1 MQPKARRQQEGK
13 DLKVTRKCLNCGGNC
28 KGVKKDYRYV
38 ECGLHSVTLKNITV
52 NVCNECGSE
61 TPEIPSLSGLHIQIM
76 LQLIAKESLICGEEI
91 RFLRKM
97 ARLNG
102 RELAKLMGL
111 TAVHLSRLENSAATI
126 GAQADRVLRLI
137 CYTALLER
145 LVVQPGHELTAKT
158 AAAARNMPN
167 LDIRVLLKSISA
179 NKTGPKRVDIDPR
192 QINSLF
198 ETGAVDGP
206 VI

>member
-1 MQPKARRQQEGK
+1 M
-13 DLKVTRKCLNCGGNC
+13 TRKCLNCGGNC

-61 TPEIPSLSGLHIQIM
+61 TPEIPSLSGLNIQIM

-145 LVVQPGHELTAKT
+145 FTKT
-158 AAAARNMPN
+158 APAARIMPN

-198 ETGAVDGP
+198 ETGAVGGP

>member
-1 MQPKARRQQEGK
+1 MQRETRRQQEGK

-61 TPEIPSLSGLHIQIM
+61 TPEIPSLSGLNIQIM

-145 LVVQPGHELTAKT
+145 FTKT
-158 AAAARNMPN
+158 APAARIMPN

-198 ETGAVDGP
+198 ETGAVGGP